1 MKETTKVKE
10 LEDEIAKIKKQ
21 FKEKYD
27 VKLIIISPAD
37 NIKRLTIIN
46 INVSSG
52 CQLLQLLRKVTHTFQ
67 V

>member
-37 NIKRLTIIN
+37 NIKRLRY
-46 INVSSG
+46 
-52 CQLLQLLRKVTHTFQ
+52 LK
-67 V
+67 